1 MARYLRLLG
10 ALSLALLFCPSAL
23 VAGEPGRPEKPWQN
37 GNRPSPGPFAG
48 DKSPQME
55 NVRKALEALGP
66 EQRRRFAENL
76 LRWSNLSPEEKKVLR
91 EGEELRKKYMEAEI
105 NAAIAESGL
114 QLDGER
120 RAQFIRRF
128 EEERK
133 KIEEQLRKETMEKR
147 KPMVRELIGRMK
159 TEFSTPNP

>member
-1 MARYLRLLG
+1 MARYFRLL
-10 ALSLALLFCPSAL
+10 AAPTLALLLSPAAL
-23 VAGEPGRPEKPWQN
+23 VAGEPVRTEKPWMN

-55 NVRKALEALGP
+55 NVRKALEALSP

-76 LRWSNLSPEEKKVLR
+76 LRWSNLPPEEKKMLR
-91 EGEELRKKYMEAEI
+91 EGEELRKKYMEMEI

-114 QLDGER
+114 QLEGER

-128 EEERK
+128 GEERK

-159 TEFSTPNP
+159 AEFSTSSP